1 VRWPVEALA
10 ADALTALFLLRFDHV
25 WTLGICSQNFQ
36 MRKWRVGYSLL
47 HKSGKWLS
55 RTKRKVRL
63 DKFSESIVFP
73 LIIWFYDSANVII
86 RDWGCG
92 FDNRRE
98 DIVAWSDNRASFTV
112 LGFMAVVA
120 YCRDI

>member
-1 VRWPVEALA
+1 MLPKLSNAKVEGGIF
-10 ADALTALFLLRFDHV
+10 TAPQIREMV
-25 WTLGICSQNFQ
+25 
-36 MRKWRVGYSLL
+36 VP
-47 HKSGKWLS
+47 
-55 RTKRKVRL
+55 TKRKVRL

-73 LIIWFYDSANVII
+73 LITWFYDSANVII